1 MFSRSR
7 ALLAQ
12 LAILTP
18 LAGCSDES
26 VRRACDPPLD
36 PGCLAP
42 IVDTAGL
49 GRFASATAWS
59 DERLAAA
66 SWDTSR
72 GALVVAFFDGP
83 TASPELRVVA
93 NGEGGPTRIAA
104 ETSGHVQ
111 LVWFDRALGRAF
123 WVRGDR
129 AGFGSPELIGQGPGV
144 LGTHLALALDTSV
157 RPAADSDSIPVPHVA
172 LRDET
177 RRSLS
182 YAVRLADGWHLETV
196 DTCAGEAD
204 CPSPDEDVG
213 EWAQLALVPGAGGAW
228 LPRIAFYDRLRGDL
242 KLAARGEDGRWLT
255 STLDG
260 RDLAT
265 GADTGDV
272 GRFISLA
279 TTPGRTLGL
288 AYFDATREALRYL
301 GPGEAPRVVD
311 AGLATS
317 LTPDLRDAAPAHP
330 LGLRPRVN
338 VGQHASLRYD
348 AVGQGH
354 IVYADTTTPALRH
367 VTVRTANTS
376 GPTVLP
382 LAPGAWPT
390 LTRVD
395 DLPDGGVRLHGVYG
409 AFGTTPARSSLEVFT
424 HDLAPANPTETTP

>member
-12 LAILTP
+12 LLILMP
-18 LAGCSDES
+18 LAGCSDEAT
-26 VRRACDPPLD
+26 RRACDPPLD

-42 IVDTAGL
+42 VVDTAGL

-66 SWDTSR
+66 SWDTAR
-72 GALVVAFFDGP
+72 GALVVAFFDRP
-83 TASPELRVVA
+83 DASPELRVVA
-93 NGEGGPTRIAA
+93 DGEGGPTRIAA
-104 ETSGHVQ
+104 EASGHVQ
-111 LVWFDRALGRAF
+111 LVWFDRGQGRAF
-123 WVRGDR
+123 WARGDR
-129 AGFGSPELIGQGPGV
+129 AGFGPPELIGQGPGV
-144 LGTHLALALDTSV
+144 LGTHLALALDTSA
-157 RPAADSDSIPVPHVA
+157 RQAEGADPTPVPHVA

-182 YAVRLADGWHLETV
+182 YAFRQADGWHLETV

-213 EWAQLALVPGAGGAW
+213 EWAQLALVPGAGGTW
-228 LPRIAFYDRLRGDL
+228 HPRIAFYDRLRGDL

-260 RDLAT
+260 RDPAT

-301 GPGEAPRVVD
+301 GPGEAPRIVD
-311 AGLATS
+311 AGLS
-317 LTPDLRDAAPAHP
+317 SGTPAVGDAAPP
-330 LGLRPRVN
+330 RTPGLRLRVN

-367 VTVRTANTS
+367 LTVRTANTS
-376 GPTVLP
+376 GPSILP
-382 LAPGAWPT
+382 LPPGAWPT

-395 DLPDGGVRLHGVYG
+395 ERPDGGVRLHGVYG
-409 AFGTTPARSSLEVFT
+409 AFGATPARSSLEVFT
-424 HDLAPANPTETTP
+424 HDLAPTGPAGATP

>member
-7 ALLAQ
+7 ALLLQ
-12 LAILTP
+12 LALLMS
-18 LAGCSDES
+18 LAGCSDEAT
-26 VRRACDPPLD
+26 RRACDPPQG

-42 IVDTAGL
+42 GLDTAGL
-49 GRFASATAWS
+49 GRFASATLS
-59 DERLAAA
+59 NDERLAAA

-72 GALVVAFFDGP
+72 GALVVAFFD
-83 TASPELRVVA
+83 ASNAISELRVVA
-93 NGEGGPTRIAA
+93 KGEGGPTRIAA
-104 ETSGHVQ
+104 EPSGQVQ
-111 LVWFDRALGRAF
+111 LVWFDRGLGRAF
-123 WVRGDR
+123 WARGDR
-129 AGFGSPELIGQGPGV
+129 NGFSSPELIGEGPGI
-144 LGTHLALALDTSV
+144 LGTHLALALDTSS
-157 RPAADSDSIPVPHVA
+157 RPSDSDPVPVPHVA

-177 RRSLS
+177 RRNLS
-182 YAVRLADGWHLETV
+182 YAVRQPEGWRLEPV

-204 CPSPDEDVG
+204 CPGPDEDVG
-213 EWAQLALVPGAGGAW
+213 EWAQLALVPGAGGVW

-242 KLAARGEDGRWLT
+242 KLAARGEDGRWQT

-260 RDLAT
+260 RDPAT

-272 GRFISLA
+272 GRFITLA
-279 TTPGRTLGL
+279 STPGRTLGI

-301 GPGEAPRVVD
+301 GPGEAPRIVD
-311 AGLATS
+311 AGLANTS
-317 LTPDLRDAAPAHP
+317 TSGLRDAASPSA

-354 IVYADTTTPALRH
+354 IVYADATTPALRH

-376 GPTVLP
+376 GPVVLP
-382 LAPGAWPT
+382 LPPGAWPT
-390 LTRVD
+390 LTRIE

-424 HDLAPANPTETTP
+424 HDLAPTNPSGATP